1 MQFPRIA
8 GVIPSPENEAGGAS
22 NAAEEACDDGCG
34 RSVLGAARPDHQYEA
49 RAAQLADKLDWEWLD
64 GEIAPLYSDKGRPG
78 IASRFLIGGAWQ
90 RGAAHEG
97 PQAGH
102 GRHHCAAQGGQLPDR
117 RQLFHAAI
125 KGLTH
130 LTHMHGVRLRQS
142 DEAGTKQGRPCGVP
156 ASLKE
161 PGTAAPPILNKVSMP
176 S

>member
-1 MQFPRIA
+1 MA
-8 GVIPSPENEAGGAS
+8 HGS
-22 NAAEEACDDGCG
+22 AALRTKDLKRVTVDTT
-34 RSVLGAARPDHQYEA
+34 R
-49 RAAQLADKLDWEWLD
+49 
-64 GEIAPLYSDKGRPG
+64 
-78 IASRFLIGGAWQ
+78 
-90 RGAAHEG
+90 
-97 PQAGH
+97 
-102 GRHHCAAQGGQLPDR
+102 AAQGGQLPDR